1 MHSACAGD
9 TGLTGIFM
17 NKGVCVFLYSAP
29 LSMIFPAIFIFA
41 FTRICIHGQSP
52 IILILTRSF
61 FNRGREKIFII
72 PMRHIFHYGKNT
84 RLDERLLMPKL
95 NEISGEIKALEAKIE
110 SVDSKVEVRIDAVE
124 KEVASLRSET
134 LTELEVAD
142 AKVESLRNETKGAIE
157 SLEKVTISRFEAVD
171 RRFKSLEA
179 KLPVMEKMA
188 ELEARLA
195 ELLKRKVSA

>member
-1 MHSACAGD
+1 
-9 TGLTGIFM
+9 
-17 NKGVCVFLYSAP
+17 
-29 LSMIFPAIFIFA
+29 
-41 FTRICIHGQSP
+41 
-52 IILILTRSF
+52 
-61 FNRGREKIFII
+61 
-72 PMRHIFHYGKNT
+72 MRHIFHYGKNT

-110 SVDSKVEVRIDAVE
+110 SVDSKVDVRIDAVE

-171 RRFKSLEA
+171 RRFDSLEV

-195 ELLKRKVSA
+195 VERKISA